1 VVTPRKPKVL
11 IVDDHAG
18 QRLALAAVLADLDV
32 SIVEAASGREALRCL
47 LQHEVAVILLDV
59 NMPGL
64 DGFETAALIRERSR
78 SQYTPIIFV
87 TAFSDDAHAARGYSL
102 GAVDYIL
109 SPVQPNVLRS
119 KVGVFIDLDRKTEQ
133 ITQQREALRRYA
145 EQLQQLSRA
154 SLAIHSSRSVDD
166 VARAVARNAGRIVG
180 ARQTSITLAL
190 HDDGEA
196 MTVTALTDPD
206 GATREMIAPPPANH
220 LARNLSQPQRLTQV
234 ALETR
239 FLGAAPPPAIIPEL
253 AMRGWL
259 AAPLTT
265 RDGHSFGV
273 VQLSDKIDGEFSAED
288 EGIVVQLAQKAS
300 VAIENIAAAEAREAN
315 RLKDEFLG
323 VLSHELRTPLQ
334 AMLTWIAIL
343 RKEPPDAAL
352 LARSLDVIER
362 SARSQ
367 VQLIADLLDVSR
379 IIRGQLRLESAPVE
393 VVKVIGLALEALRPS
408 ASAKQVTLV
417 WTPPASECWIVGDSA
432 RLQQVV
438 WNLVSNGIK
447 FTPAKGRVDVE
458 LDGDGDDVTIRVRDT
473 GSGIPAAFLPYVFD
487 RFRQADSTTERQH
500 GGLGLGLSI
509 VRHLVELHSGKVRAE
524 NAPDGGA
531 LISVVLPRLSL
542 AHSVGLV
549 SGPSAARPA
558 SSNGGNTLRL
568 DGINVVLVEDEPDAR
583 EALTTALERFGA
595 AVVAVESAAAAL
607 QALKQ
612 HTPDV
617 LLSDIGM
624 PVEDGYTLI
633 RKIRAAEIDGTHL
646 PAAAL
651 TAYARAEDRSAV
663 LQAGFD
669 THVQKP
675 IEPDDLARVVHQL
688 TKRG

>member
-1 VVTPRKPKVL
+1 
-11 IVDDHAG
+11 
-18 QRLALAAVLADLDV
+18 
-32 SIVEAASGREALRCL
+32 
-47 LQHEVAVILLDV
+47 
-59 NMPGL
+59 
-64 DGFETAALIRERSR
+64 
-78 SQYTPIIFV
+78 
-87 TAFSDDAHAARGYSL
+87 
-102 GAVDYIL
+102 
-109 SPVQPNVLRS
+109 
-119 KVGVFIDLDRKTEQ
+119 
-133 ITQQREALRRYA
+133 
-145 EQLQQLSRA
+145 
-154 SLAIHSSRSVDD
+154 
-166 VARAVARNAGRIVG
+166 
-180 ARQTSITLAL
+180 
-190 HDDGEA
+190 

-206 GATREMIAPPPANH
+206 GAMREMVAPPPANH
-220 LARNLSQPQRLTQV
+220 LARNLGQPQRLTQV

-265 RDGHSFGV
+265 HDGRSYGV

-288 EGIVVQLAQKAS
+288 EGIVVLLAQKAS

-379 IIRGQLRLESAPVE
+379 IIRGQLRLDSAPVE
-393 VVKVIGLALEALRPS
+393 VVKVIGMALEALRPS

-447 FTPAKGRVDVE
+447 FTPAKGRVEVE

-558 SSNGGNTLRL
+558 SNNGGNQLRL

-633 RKIRAAEIDGTHL
+633 RKIRAAEIDGAHL

-651 TAYARAEDRSAV
+651 TAYGAPRIAMPYCRPASTPTCRSRSSPTISPASS
-663 LQAGFD
+663 
-669 THVQKP
+669 
-675 IEPDDLARVVHQL
+675 IS
-688 TKRG
+688 